1 MSYEIDAAC
10 KRGVAAYLA
19 EQHSFFRNKTL
30 GKATL
35 TGAISSALLFGAD
48 TVLNLDLDAWQL
60 AIPFLT
66 VVVVGLGV
74 GAFKADNYDA
84 ENIDAFNSVCRKK
97 HS

>member
-10 KRGVAAYLA
+10 KKGVAAYLA

-30 GKATL
+30 AKATL
-35 TGAISSALLFGAD
+35 TGAIGSGLLFGAD
-48 TVLNLDLDAWQL
+48 RFLNLDLDTWQL
-60 AIPFLT
+60 GIPFLT
-66 VVVVGLGV
+66 VVILGLGV